1 MKANFEHILQL
12 FAEAAEGDTAHFTGE
27 NEAAAAPQASGEET
41 APAAGVQ
48 DRSSA
53 FAALIKGEYKQEYDA
68 CVQEILQKRL
78 SGHKALTQKMEA
90 LTPALHK
97 LAERFGVDPE
107 DVSALT
113 RVLET
118 AGQASDPR
126 VSAQKQADTWAR
138 QAVATGQAYGS
149 FDLGKELQDARF
161 VKLLQAGIDVQT
173 AYETLHGREHFSQA
187 LAYTAMQMEKAFA
200 GRLSAAQNRPAES
213 GMGTGS
219 AAVVRNDV
227 SQMSRTD
234 RDAIIHRVR
243 KGETIRF

>member
-1 MKANFEHILQL
+1 MKANFELILQL
-12 FAEAAEGDTAHFTGE
+12 FAEAADSDTAHFTGE
-27 NEAAAAPQASGEET
+27 TEAAAAPQATGEEA

-68 CVQEILQKRL
+68 CVREILQKRL
-78 SGHKALTQKMEA
+78 AGHKALTQKMEA
-90 LTPALHK
+90 LTPALQQ

-113 RVLET
+113 RALET
-118 AGQASDPR
+118 AGQASDPQ
-126 VSAQKQADTWAR
+126 AAAHKQADTWAQ
-138 QAVATGQAYGS
+138 QAFATGQAYGS
-149 FDLGKELQDARF
+149 FDLQQELQDPRFAR
-161 VKLLQAGIDVQT
+161 LLQAGLDVQT
-173 AYETLHGREHFSQA
+173 AYEALHGREHFSQA

-200 GRLSAAQNRPAES
+200 GKLSAAQNRPTES
-213 GMGTGS
+213 GMGAGS

>member
-1 MKANFEHILQL
+1 MTRNFELKLQL
-12 FAEAAEGDTAHFTGE
+12 FAEAAAGDTAHFTGE
-27 NEAAAAPQASGEET
+27 TEAAAAPQATGEET

-68 CVQEILQKRL
+68 SVQEILQKRL

-90 LTPALHK
+90 LTPALTK

-113 RVLET
+113 RALET
-118 AGQASDPR
+118 AGQTSDLQTL
-126 VSAQKQADTWAR
+126 AQKQADSWVQ
-138 QAVATGQAYGS
+138 QAAATRQAYGK
-149 FDLGKELQDARF
+149 FDLQQELKDPRF
-161 VKLLQAGIDVQT
+161 AKLLQAGVDVQT
-173 AYETLHGREHFSQA
+173 AYEALHGREHFSQA
-187 LAYTAMQMEKAFA
+187 LAYTAMQMEKAYA
-200 GRLSAAQNRPAES
+200 VKLSAAQNRPAENGIGS
-213 GMGTGS
+213 GS